1 MIKYIRNI
9 TGEVALT
16 NEGQIN
22 VLTIQSEYGEGDY
35 IKLHNHIGFYQ
46 DLKYADSITELP
58 TPGFFGLNNGG
69 KTMTTI
75 EISY

>member
-9 TGEVALT
+9 TGEVTLT

-22 VLTIQSEYGEGDY
+22 VLNIQSEYGEGDY

-46 DLKYADSITELP
+46 NLERATKITELV
-58 TPGFFGLNNGG
+58 TPEFLGLNNNG
-69 KTMTTI
+69 KIMTTI